1 MKVILKPSDRDD
13 KKYDVIIDDKKII
26 RFGSKGMSDYT
37 LHGDTERKTRYILR
51 HQKRENWND
60 PYTAGFWSRW
70 VLWNKP
76 TISESIKDIQKRF
89 SNIKITKI

>member
-1 MKVILKPSDRDD
+1 MVTD
-13 KKYDVIIDDKKII
+13 
-26 RFGSKGMSDYT
+26 
-37 LHGDTERKTRYILR
+37 RKTRYFETP
-51 HQKRENWND
+51 KGENWND

-76 TISESIKDIQKRF
+76 TITESIKDIQKRF